1 MDNPYLKMIEAIR
14 KIGRDTSEP
23 IFYIGRVL
31 EELPE
36 VVIEFAG
43 IHSKQS
49 DFMHT
54 DMTGNLRK
62 GDEVVI
68 LATQAEQR
76 FILLCR
82 VVRT

>member
-14 KIGRDTSEP
+14 KIGKGTSEP
-23 IFYIGRVL
+23 FFYIGRVV

-43 IHSKQS
+43 IHSKLS

-54 DMTGNLRK
+54 DMISALRK
-62 GDEVVI
+62 GDEVII
-68 LATQAEQR
+68 LASQAEQR

-82 VVRT
+82 VVRA